1 MKSICVSSLGR
12 AGLSA
17 LAAIS
22 LALPW
27 LAATALGQTGASKSG
42 DEPAKPRT
50 EYLNDG
56 VYKIVILHH
65 YFDLADNR
73 PTRRFAAT
81 GLLVRA
87 PNVIL
92 TARRTDSADNSEL
105 YEENSRNSLIWVC
118 EQTPDPVRLANE
130 ERRLKETTK
139 EKLSEEELSR
149 FKEATTKQ
157 DTSKKEKA
165 EDRIKANSTFLAEKD
180 QCVVAT
186 VKKVDL
192 VRGLVLLEA
201 TEKLRGDVPT
211 LNVSD
216 PDPGTQVRAFGFPYA
231 AEYNTRRSTAEERSR
246 TRLIPTITFGT
257 VVKTITDAKE
267 GQMIIHQVPLSDG
280 AWGGP
285 LVNNCNQVAGV
296 NLGSKTEKFVKVEG
310 QGKATGKNKGQVE
323 VSSASVQ
330 MSNVSAAL
338 GAKELKTYLELN
350 GYSLTAETSL
360 CTAALATSFSMQ
372 LQQNMWNLFI
382 GGSAL
387 LLASAAMVIA
397 LRRPGPVRN
406 TIIKMFPARARAR
419 RSATEQHGYS
429 DGYSGAGSHRASD
442 YMSDAARTDAYAAK
456 SAPAALRADPTNMM
470 PAYAGGGARL
480 VPVAG
485 GQAFALDP
493 GRLADSGLTFGRE
506 SDCDIVCDHNTVSKQ
521 HARITRMSNGKLQI
535 EDLGSANGTW
545 RGRSRIQ
552 REPFG
557 GGDIVRFGAVEYR
570 VELSGNGANSTLLM
584 PSVSWELSG
593 LEEGGR
599 AVQWHL
605 QPTTDGSG
613 RQVET
618 SWIVGRNS
626 EGADLVLPDKRV
638 SSQHA
643 KIRFTPQRGL
653 EICDLGSS
661 NGTKVDG
668 RKITDSFVAIT
679 DAHQVEFGG
688 SKMSMSKR

>member
-1 MKSICVSSLGR
+1 MKSRCVSSLGR
-12 AGLSA
+12 GGLAA

-27 LAATALGQTGASKSG
+27 LAATALGQTGAGKSS
-42 DEPAKPRT
+42 DETAKPRS

-56 VYKIVILHH
+56 VFKIHILTH
-65 YFDLADNR
+65 YYDLGKTAR
-73 PTRRFAAT
+73 PFSTT

-92 TARRTDSADNSEL
+92 TARGSDADGDDVYDTS
-105 YEENSRNSLIWVC
+105 SRVWVC
-118 EQTPDPVRLANE
+118 EQEPDPVRLAAK
-130 ERRLKETTK
+130 ERELKETKTV
-139 EKLSEEELSR
+139 SEEDLSR
-149 FKEATTKQ
+149 FKEATGKQ
-157 DTSKKEKA
+157 EGGKQKKVVE
-165 EDRIKANSTFLAEKD
+165 ERIKANSTFLAEKA
-180 QCVVAT
+180 QCVEAT
-186 VKKVDL
+186 IKKSVGDVD
-192 VRGLVLLEA
+192 RSLVLIEA
-201 TEKLRGDVPT
+201 KEKLRGEVPR
-211 LNVSD
+211 LNVTD
-216 PDPGTQVRAFGFPYA
+216 PEPGTQVRAFGFPGA
-231 AEYNTRRSTAEERSR
+231 ADIATRRSTAEERSR
-246 TRLIPTITFGT
+246 MRLIPTITTGT
-257 VVKTITDAKE
+257 VVKTITDAKD
-267 GQMIIHQVPLSDG
+267 GQIIVHQVPVPSDG
-280 AWGGP
+280 AWGSP
-285 LVNNCNQVAGV
+285 LVNNCDQVVGV
-296 NLGSKTEKFVKVEG
+296 NFRQSQERLVKYQG
-310 QGKATGKNKGQVE
+310 QGKKTGKNSGQVE
-323 VSSASVQ
+323 VPTILVPT
-330 MSNVSAAL
+330 SNVSAAL
-338 GAKELKTYLELN
+338 GAKELRTFLELN
-350 GYSLTAETSL
+350 GITMPAEASV
-360 CTAALATSFSMQ
+360 CTATLASSFSVQ

-406 TIIKMFPARARAR
+406 TIIKMFPGRARSR
-419 RSATEQHGYS
+419 YSATEQHGYS

-442 YMSDAARTDAYAAK
+442 YMSDAARTDAYAAR
-456 SAPAALRADPTNMM
+456 SAPAALRADPTNVM
-470 PAYAGGGARL
+470 PAYAGGSGARL
-480 VPVAG
+480 MPVAG
-485 GQAFALDP
+485 GQAFTLDP
-493 GRLADSGLTFGRE
+493 GRLAGGGLTFGRE

-521 HARITRMSNGKLQI
+521 HARITRTSNGKLQI

-552 REPFG
+552 REAFG

-605 QPTTDGSG
+605 QPTADGSG
-613 RQVET
+613 RQAET
-618 SWIVGRNS
+618 TWIVGRS
-626 EGADLVLPDKRV
+626 SDAADLVLPDKRV

-668 RKITDSFVAIT
+668 KKITDSFVTIT